1 MHKLLPILLSC
12 CLALPALAEPPSG
25 TLPAATSAASV
36 PAEAKAPPAAAAPG
50 GDKTEVPR
58 KPIEV
63 RYVTD
68 RLILGMKDNPQ
79 GTGKSKKLLKS
90 GMRLEILEKRG
101 AYSLV
106 RAPDGTEGWAK
117 SAFMVKDKPAILR
130 VEEYQTEIRR
140 LKDEIKR
147 LEAGGKRVEIRPD
160 PAQKQRILELEQAL
174 QEARTQLRELRARDA
189 APTAG
194 KVSAAVEA
202 ATDAQRPSQAAAGT
216 LIPVLLALLIGL
228 LVGGGLAWWG
238 YDRRIRRR
246 FAGLRV

>member
-1 MHKLLPILLSC
+1 MRKLLPILLSAW
-12 CLALPALAEPPSG
+12 LALPALAEPPAAPTG
-25 TLPAATSAASV
+25 AAPAMPTPTTTPPEQPEPAAT
-36 PAEAKAPPAAAAPG
+36 
-50 GDKTEVPR
+50 PR
-58 KPIEV
+58 QPIEI

-79 GTGKSKKLLKS
+79 GTGKTKKFLKS

-117 SAFMVKDKPAILR
+117 SAFMVKDKPAIL
-130 VEEYQTEIRR
+130 VVDEYKAEIERLKQEIR
-140 LKDEIKR
+140 R

-174 QEARTQLRELRARDA
+174 EEARAQLRELQAARA
-189 APTAG
+189 APAG
-194 KVSAAVEA
+194 EDAPAEA
-202 ATDAQRPSQAAAGT
+202 AALPSARQAASRGMLA
-216 LIPVLLALLIGL
+216 LVPVLLALLVGL

-238 YDRRIRRR
+238 YDRRVRRR

>member
-1 MHKLLPILLSC
+1 MRKLLPMLMVC
-12 CLALPALAEPPSG
+12 CLSLPAQAEPPAQAG
-25 TLPAATSAASV
+25 G
-36 PAEAKAPPAAAAPG
+36 PPADTASTSTSPAQLEPDTAP
-50 GDKTEVPR
+50 R
-58 KPIEV
+58 QPIEV

-79 GTGKSKKLLKS
+79 GTGKTRKFLKS

-117 SAFMVKDKPAILR
+117 SAFMVKDKPAIL
-130 VEEYQTEIRR
+130 VVDEYKAEIERLKQEIR
-140 LKDEIKR
+140 R

-174 QEARTQLRELRARDA
+174 DEARTQLRELQAAKAAPDA
-189 APTAG
+189 AGQPTE
-194 KVSAAVEA
+194 SAVL
-202 ATDAQRPSQAAAGT
+202 PSARQAASRGMTA
-216 LIPVLLALLIGL
+216 LVPMLAALLIGL

-238 YDRRIRRR
+238 YDRRVRRR

>member
-1 MHKLLPILLSC
+1 MRKLLPMLMVC
-12 CLALPALAEPPSG
+12 CLSLPALAEPPAPTG
-25 TLPAATSAASV
+25 AAPATPTPATTPPAQPRPEPAAT
-36 PAEAKAPPAAAAPG
+36 
-50 GDKTEVPR
+50 PR
-58 KPIEV
+58 QPIEI

-79 GTGKSKKLLKS
+79 GTGKTRKFLKS

-117 SAFMVKDKPAILR
+117 SAFMVKDKPAIL
-130 VEEYQTEIRR
+130 VVDEYKAEIERLKQEIR
-140 LKDEIKR
+140 R

-174 QEARTQLRELRARDA
+174 EEARAQLRELQAARA
-189 APTAG
+189 APAG
-194 KVSAAVEA
+194 EGAPAEA
-202 ATDAQRPSQAAAGT
+202 AALPSARQAASRGMLA
-216 LIPVLLALLIGL
+216 LVPVLLAGVIGL

-238 YDRRIRRR
+238 YDRRVRRR

>member
-1 MHKLLPILLSC
+1 MRKLLPMLMVC
-12 CLALPALAEPPSG
+12 CLSLPAQAEPPAPTG
-25 TLPAATSAASV
+25 AAPATPTPATTPPAQPQPEPAAT
-36 PAEAKAPPAAAAPG
+36 
-50 GDKTEVPR
+50 PR
-58 KPIEV
+58 QPIEI

-79 GTGKSKKLLKS
+79 GTGKTRKFLKS

-117 SAFMVKDKPAILR
+117 SAFMVKDKPAIL
-130 VEEYQTEIRR
+130 VVDEYKAEIERLKQEIR
-140 LKDEIKR
+140 R
-147 LEAGGKRVEIRPD
+147 LEAGGKRGEIRPD

-174 QEARTQLRELRARDA
+174 EEARAQLRELQAARA
-189 APTAG
+189 AP
-194 KVSAAVEA
+194 
-202 ATDAQRPSQAAAGT
+202 AAAGQT
-216 LIPVLLALLIGL
+216 TESASLPSARQAASRGTVALVPVLLAGVIGL

-238 YDRRIRRR
+238 YDRRVRRR